1 MIKEKVK
8 RSYRISKYIIY
19 KETLVDSKEAFWSF
33 LGAFIGIAAIGFIQ
47 SFYLETFRECFSNW
61 VVWSNCCINLW
72 SHSKSACST

>member
-33 LGAFIGIAAIGFIQ
+33 LGAFIGIAAIGFTQ
-47 SFYLETFRECFSNW
+47 SFYLEHFENVFLIGSFGVTA
-61 VVWSNCCINLW
+61 VLIYG
-72 SHSKSACST
+72 AI